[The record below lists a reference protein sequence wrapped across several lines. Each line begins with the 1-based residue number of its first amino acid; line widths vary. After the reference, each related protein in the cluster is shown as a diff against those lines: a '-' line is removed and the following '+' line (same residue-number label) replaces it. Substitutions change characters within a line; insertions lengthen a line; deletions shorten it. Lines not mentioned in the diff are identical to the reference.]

1 MTWPLSAS
9 GKLIKES
16 FCGIQE
22 VGMSSCVLYP
32 SSRNSYASDVTSGLS
47 DGNEG
52 LSERSGKG
60 QNKRTGTK
68 LLRKRA
74 RSRLRITGVT
84 HLSIS

>member
-1 MTWPLSAS
+1 M
-9 GKLIKES
+9 K
-16 FCGIQE
+16 
-22 VGMSSCVLYP
+22 SSSVKFRNPECHKCVFYP

-52 LSERSGKG
+52 LSEKSGKG

-84 HLSIS
+84 HQSNI